1 MNFYRG
7 IKYNPADIKP
17 EQSTA
22 KGGIYRGTKHDPIYA
37 QKSIKASSGTYRGVK
52 WVA

>member
-7 IKYNPADIKP
+7 IKYNSADINQ
-17 EQSTA
+17 EQATA
-22 KGGIYRGTKHDPIYA
+22 KGGIYRGTKHDPIKA